1 MELGKNEEIIEKA
14 VFDKQAIIKYYWFGL
29 LFLCIPIV
37 TIPIVILV
45 AIIYMVVLN
54 RVVDNWECT
63 LTTRALH
70 VKKGVLNKLEKTVP
84 LEKITDLQMKQGFIM
99 RFFDLRNIAV
109 ETAGQSGPGSLISL
123 LGIKDTERFRRD
135 VLDQRDRMGERPS
148 SGGGD
153 GTGSNSNTSSED
165 MAEIRDSLK
174 RTNELLEELVRQ
186 GRA

>member
-14 VFDKQAIIKYYWFGL
+14 VFDKQAIIRYYWSSL
-29 LFLCIPIV
+29 LLLCIPII
-37 TIPIVILV
+37 TIPIVILI
-45 AIIYMVVLN
+45 AIIYMIVLD
-54 RVVDNWECT
+54 RVVSNWECT

-84 LEKITDLQMKQGFIM
+84 LEKITDLQMRQGFVM

-135 VLDQRDRMGERPS
+135 VLDQRDRMGERSAPAVGDAHAS
-148 SGGGD
+148 S
-153 GTGSNSNTSSED
+153 SSQPSED
-165 MAEIRDSLK
+165 MVEIRNSLK
-174 RTNELLEELVRQ
+174 RTNELLEELVKQ
-186 GRA
+186 GRS